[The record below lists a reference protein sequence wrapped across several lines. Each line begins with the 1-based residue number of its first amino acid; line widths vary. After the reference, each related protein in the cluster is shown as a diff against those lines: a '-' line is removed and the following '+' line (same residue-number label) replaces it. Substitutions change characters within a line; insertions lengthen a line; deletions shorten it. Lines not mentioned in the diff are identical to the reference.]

1 MIVLDTHALVWWV
14 NGDDHVSA
22 PAAKAIEQEITRDD
36 GQILISSISAWEI
49 ALLVE
54 KERLTLTMDVN
65 DWLKVVAEI
74 DSVRFVALDNDVAVQ
89 SVRLPGVF
97 HPDPADRF
105 ITALARRHSV
115 PVVTSDTKIRRYK
128 YVKTIW

>member
-14 NGDDHVSA
+14 NGDDHLSA

-54 KERLTLTMDVN
+54 KARLTLTMDVN
-65 DWLKVVAEI
+65 DWLNIVAEI
-74 DSVRFVALDNDVAVQ
+74 DSLRFVPLDNDVAVQ

-105 ITALARRHSV
+105 ITALARRHAV
-115 PVVTSDTKIRRYK
+115 PVVTSDTKIRKYK
-128 YVKTIW
+128 YVKSIW